1 MTSSPLAFFMKG
13 SFAVPSFILLKA
25 FTIMNTTH
33 ATNEEV
39 DDGADERA
47 EIDAVGGACNGDG
60 EARDVGAVAAV
71 MSLMSGLMMSSVSDV
86 TMAVNAAPMMMPT
99 AYRSRCRG

>member
-60 EARDVGAVAAV
+60 EAAT
-71 MSLMSGLMMSSVSDV
+71 SV
-86 TMAVNAAPMMMPT
+86 PLPP
-99 AYRSRCRG
+99 